1 VQRSARWV
9 APYFIIDEDKNAL
22 DDARSRL
29 KGVQNRLDEQGD
41 EAKTLQAE
49 LKKTAVR
56 NT

>member
-1 VQRSARWV
+1 
-9 APYFIIDEDKNAL
+9 L